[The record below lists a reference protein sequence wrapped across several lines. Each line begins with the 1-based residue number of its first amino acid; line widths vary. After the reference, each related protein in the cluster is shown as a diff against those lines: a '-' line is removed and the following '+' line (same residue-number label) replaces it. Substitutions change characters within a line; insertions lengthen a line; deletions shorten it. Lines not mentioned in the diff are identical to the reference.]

1 MSHEVLAQRRQLFI
15 SFQIKMKYEK
25 DIFQSV
31 KRAGR
36 KKNPSSP
43 NRSGTYDVLVTRLT
57 TPDALPLSYR
67 RLVGAKATK
76 LRSCDKHPTYCY
88 DWNVN
93 MCLRAII
100 EMWRWILNLVKK
112 WERCFSVSETGGLE
126 MRKILLL
133 PTGVEPK

>member
-76 LRSCDKHPTYCY
+76 LRHVT
-88 DWNVN
+88 N
-93 MCLRAII
+93 
-100 EMWRWILNLVKK
+100 ILHTAT
-112 WERCFSVSETGGLE
+112 TG
-126 MRKILLL
+126 MSICAYAQ
-133 PTGVEPK
+133 